1 MKKSLLVLFL
11 TAVFFFICL
20 PICAC
25 GPSSGALPDHS
36 LDAAF
41 QTNSEAP
48 DEFTVLTIGTAD
60 SGGTMYPVGDA
71 IARTLNGHDS
81 SLKVNL
87 SASNGSYHNVV
98 NILDGQ
104 IDMGL
109 VSGDMA
115 FCAYFGSGEFE
126 GRPDQRLC
134 TIGAVYSSLSNW
146 MAPDSGGLTFVH
158 DIAGRTAAVG
168 PQGSTTEVAARTA
181 LEAAGVTDSNASLL
195 NYGLGSGA
203 RAVTQGELD
212 AVHGF
217 AGIPISGLTKL
228 AQSVPCHLLTYTKK
242 ELSEIISSNPF
253 YYSAVSP
260 ADTFPGQTEDVPTFG
275 VKCLLCVNAGMDPE
289 LVYNITRILNESAQ
303 ELAARHD
310 ALSSLTQKGYICDG
324 LPIPLHPGAE
334 AYYREAGLLDP

>member
-1 MKKSLLVLFL
+1 MKKSLFVLFL
-11 TAVFFFICL
+11 PAVFFFVCL
-20 PICAC
+20 PLCAC
-25 GPSSGALPDHS
+25 RAFSGTFPDS
-36 LDAAF
+36 APDAGF
-41 QTNSEAP
+41 PKSGGVP

-71 IARTLNGHDS
+71 IAKTLNGHDS

-87 SASNGSYHNVV
+87 SASNGSYHNVMS
-98 NILDGQ
+98 ILDGQ

-126 GRPDQRLC
+126 GQPNQSLC
-134 TIGAVYSSLSNW
+134 TIGAFYSSLSNW

-158 DIAGRTAAVG
+158 DIAGRRAAVG
-168 PQGSTTEVAARTA
+168 PQGSTTEAVARTA
-181 LEAAGVTDSNASLL
+181 LEAAGVTDSNATLL
-195 NYGLGSGA
+195 NYGLGSGS
-203 RAVTQGELD
+203 RAVTLGELD

-217 AGIPISGLTKL
+217 AGIPISGLTEL
-228 AQSVPCHLLTYTKK
+228 AQSVPCHLLTYTKE

-253 YYSAVSP
+253 YYSAVIP
-260 ADTFPGQTEDVPTFG
+260 AGTYPGQTGDIPTFG
-275 VKCLLCVNAGMDPE
+275 VKCLLCVNADMDPD
-289 LVYNITRILNESAQ
+289 LVYTITRILNQSTE

-310 ALSSLTQKGYICDG
+310 ALSSLAQKGYICDG

-334 AYYREAGLLDP
+334 AYYQEAGLLDR

>member
-115 FCAYFGSGEFE
+115 FCAYFGSGEF
-126 GRPDQRLC
+126 
-134 TIGAVYSSLSNW
+134 
-146 MAPDSGGLTFVH
+146 
-158 DIAGRTAAVG
+158 
-168 PQGSTTEVAARTA
+168 
-181 LEAAGVTDSNASLL
+181 
-195 NYGLGSGA
+195 
-203 RAVTQGELD
+203 
-212 AVHGF
+212 
-217 AGIPISGLTKL
+217 
-228 AQSVPCHLLTYTKK
+228 
-242 ELSEIISSNPF
+242 
-253 YYSAVSP
+253 
-260 ADTFPGQTEDVPTFG
+260 
-275 VKCLLCVNAGMDPE
+275 
-289 LVYNITRILNESAQ
+289 
-303 ELAARHD
+303 
-310 ALSSLTQKGYICDG
+310 
-324 LPIPLHPGAE
+324 
-334 AYYREAGLLDP
+334 